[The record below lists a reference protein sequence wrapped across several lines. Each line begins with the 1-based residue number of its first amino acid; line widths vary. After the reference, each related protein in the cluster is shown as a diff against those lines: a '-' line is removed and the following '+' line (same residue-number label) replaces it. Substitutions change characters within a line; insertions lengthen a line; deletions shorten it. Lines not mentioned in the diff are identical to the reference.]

1 MTSSLRNKLRA
12 AAVFSALLVLPP
24 GNSRPAEA
32 VPELLDRIVAV
43 VDDQVILWSELNLR
57 LSLELQ
63 QQRLTYLGPDEI
75 ARRRVRTL
83 NEMIDEQVVVLKA
96 RKDSLEIDYSRV
108 DELLNAEL
116 GRIKD
121 SIDPA
126 EFEDMLERTG
136 ISERQLKTRYRKQI
150 QNRMLYEQ
158 MLGQLAY
165 RTFITRGDVE
175 QFRKAHADT
184 LPSQISIS
192 QINIKVSPSQG
203 VLTRSMDKISRI
215 EEELEAGGDFAELA
229 RIHSEDPGTA
239 ASGGN
244 LGCFELGMLM
254 PEFEVAALEL
264 KPEEVSHPVRT
275 RHGFHLIRLHEKRE
289 DELCASHIL
298 VRSRIISDDRARAM
312 ARLTEL
318 RDRAMAGED
327 FAQLAKEYSE
337 DPQSAR
343 AGGLWQ
349 ILDKRQ
355 IPPFLQPHIG
365 HLKLGEISQPFMLE
379 EDGHILKI
387 NDDHPTLEALVRE
400 ERMNELMAQL
410 IEDFKNEIHVENRLD
425 EEQFL
430 WDPREAGSDTA
441 SGPDGARG

>member
-1 MTSSLRNKLRA
+1 MTSSLRKKLRA
-12 AAVFSALLVLPP
+12 AAVLTALLALPP

-75 ARRRVRTL
+75 ARRRERTL

-215 EEELEAGGDFAELA
+215 EEELGAGGDFAELA
-229 RIHSEDPGTA
+229 RVYSEDPGTA
-239 ASGGN
+239 ASGGD

-254 PEFEVAALEL
+254 PEFEMAALEL

-298 VRSRIISDDRARAM
+298 VRSRIIADDRARAM

-349 ILDKRQ
+349 ILEKRQ

-410 IEDFKNEIHVENRLD
+410 IEDFKKEIHVENRLD

-430 WDPREAGSDTA
+430 WDHREAGSDTA

>member
-1 MTSSLRNKLRA
+1 MSVSPRKKLSA
-12 AAVFSALLVLPP
+12 AASLALLLAAPLASP
-24 GNSRPAEA
+24 KPADA

-57 LSLELQ
+57 LSLEVQ
-63 QQRLTYLGPDEI
+63 QLGLTYLDPEEI
-75 ARRRVRTL
+75 SRRRERTL

-96 RKDSLEIDYSRV
+96 KKDSLEIDYSRV
-108 DELLNAEL
+108 DDLLNAEL

-121 SIDPA
+121 SIDPS

-136 ISERQLKTRYRKQI
+136 ISERQLKSRYRKQI

-175 QFRKAHADT
+175 QYRKAHADT
-184 LPSQISIS
+184 LPSKISIS
-192 QINIKVSPSQG
+192 QINIKVSPSQET
-203 VLTRSMDKISRI
+203 LTETMARISRV
-215 EEELEAGGDFAELA
+215 EKELEEGGDFAELA
-229 RIHSEDPGTA
+229 RIYSEDPGTA
-239 ASGGN
+239 ASGGD

-254 PEFEVAALEL
+254 PEFEKAALEL
-264 KPEEVSHPVRT
+264 KPEQISHPVRT

-289 DELCASHIL
+289 EELCASHIL
-298 VRSRIISDDRARAM
+298 VRSRITADNRAHALT
-312 ARLTEL
+312 RLTEL
-318 RDRAMAGED
+318 RERAMAGED

-337 DPQSAR
+337 DTQSAR

-349 ILDKRQ
+349 ILDKGQ

-365 HLKLGEISQPFMLE
+365 HLKLGEISQPFLLE

-387 NDDHPTLEALVRE
+387 NDDHATLEALVRE
-400 ERMNELMAQL
+400 VRMNELMAEL
-410 IEDFKNEIHVENRLD
+410 IEDFKKEIHLENRLD

-430 WDPREAGSDTA
+430 WNPREAGNDTA
-441 SGPDGARG
+441 SGTAGARG

>member
-1 MTSSLRNKLRA
+1 MTASFRKNLFA
-12 AAVFSALLVLPP
+12 GAVKAVLLVCPLAGP
-24 GNSRPAEA
+24 RPAEA

-63 QQRLTYLGPDEI
+63 QQGLTYLGPDEI
-75 ARRRVRTL
+75 ASRRERTL
-83 NEMIDEQVVVLKA
+83 DEMIDEQVVVLKA

-121 SIDPA
+121 SINPA
-126 EFEDMLERTG
+126 AFEDMLERTG

-175 QFRKAHADT
+175 KFRKAHTDT
-184 LPSQISIS
+184 LPSRISIS
-192 QINIKVSPSQG
+192 QINIKVSPSQE
-203 VLTRSMDKISRI
+203 VLTRSMGKISRI
-215 EEELEAGGDFAELA
+215 EEEIEAGGDFGELA
-229 RIHSEDPGTA
+229 RIYSEDPGTA
-239 ASGGN
+239 ASGGD

-254 PEFEVAALEL
+254 PEFEIAALGL
-264 KPEEVSHPVRT
+264 KPEEISHPVRT

-298 VRSRIISDDRARAM
+298 VRSRITTDDRGRTM
-312 ARLTEL
+312 ARLSEL

-327 FAQLAKEYSE
+327 FAQLAKEFSE
-337 DPQSAR
+337 DTQSAR

-349 ILDKRQ
+349 ILEKGQ

-365 HLKLGEISQPFMLE
+365 HLKLGEISQPFLLE

-400 ERMNELMAQL
+400 ERMNELMVEL
-410 IEDFKNEIHVENRLD
+410 IEDFKKEIHVEDRLD

-430 WDPREAGSDTA
+430 RDPREVRSDTA
-441 SGPDGARG
+441 SGADGAPG

>member
-1 MTSSLRNKLRA
+1 MTASLRKNLLLA
-12 AAVFSALLVLPP
+12 TALPVFLVSLLGTP
-24 GNSRPAEA
+24 RPADA

-63 QQRLTYLGPDEI
+63 QQGLTYLGPEEI
-75 ARRRVRTL
+75 DRRRQRTL
-83 NEMIDEQVVVLKA
+83 TEMIDEQVVVLKA

-175 QFRKAHADT
+175 EFRNAHADT
-184 LPSQISIS
+184 LPFRISIS
-192 QINIKVSPSQG
+192 QINIKVSPSQE
-203 VLTRSMDKISRI
+203 VLTASMARISRI
-215 EEELEAGGDFAELA
+215 EEEIDAGGDFSELA
-229 RIHSEDPGTA
+229 RIYSEDPGTA
-239 ASGGN
+239 AAGGD
-244 LGCFELGMLM
+244 LGCFEFGMLM
-254 PEFEVAALEL
+254 PEFEMAALEL
-264 KPEEVSHPVRT
+264 KPEEISHPVRT
-275 RHGFHLIRLHEKRE
+275 KHGFHLIRLHEKRE

-298 VRSRIISDDRARAM
+298 VRSRITADDRERTLARLSELRQRAM
-312 ARLTEL
+312 T
-318 RDRAMAGED
+318 GED
-327 FAQLAKEYSE
+327 FAPLAKEFSE
-337 DPQSAR
+337 DLQSAR

-349 ILDKRQ
+349 ILDSRQ
-355 IPPFLQPHIG
+355 IPTFLQPHIG
-365 HLKLGEISQPFMLE
+365 HLKLGEVSQPFLLE

-387 NDDHPTLEALVRE
+387 NDDHPTLEGLVRE
-400 ERMNELMAQL
+400 VRMNELMVEL
-410 IEDFKNEIHVENRLD
+410 IEDFKKEIHLENRLD

-430 WDPREAGSDTA
+430 WDPREAGSDSA
-441 SGPDGARG
+441 SGTDGKRG

>member
-1 MTSSLRNKLRA
+1 MNASRRKQLANAAALAVLLVGPLASPRA
-12 AAVFSALLVLPP
+12 AD
-24 GNSRPAEA
+24 A

-63 QQRLTYLGPDEI
+63 QQGLTYLGPDEI
-75 ARRRVRTL
+75 ARRREHTL
-83 NEMIDEQVVVLKA
+83 IEMIDEQVVVLKA

-121 SIDPA
+121 SIDPS
-126 EFEDMLERTG
+126 EFENMLERTG

-158 MLGQLAY
+158 MLGQLSY

-175 QFRKAHADT
+175 QYRKAHADT
-184 LPSQISIS
+184 LPSKLSIS
-192 QINIKVSPSQG
+192 QINIKVSPSQEI
-203 VLTRSMDKISRI
+203 LTEAMARISRVEKEI
-215 EEELEAGGDFAELA
+215 EAGGDFAELA
-229 RIHSEDPGTA
+229 RIYSEDPGTA

-254 PEFEVAALEL
+254 PEFEKAALEL
-264 KPEEVSHPVRT
+264 KPEEISHPVRT
-275 RHGFHLIRLHEKRE
+275 KHGFHLIRLHEKRE
-289 DELCASHIL
+289 NELCASHIL
-298 VRSRIISDDRARAM
+298 VRSRITGDNRAHALT
-312 ARLTEL
+312 RLTEL
-318 RDRAMAGED
+318 RERAMAGED

-337 DPQSAR
+337 DLQSAR

-349 ILDKRQ
+349 ILDKGQ
-355 IPPFLQPHIG
+355 IPPFLQAHIG
-365 HLKLGEISQPFMLE
+365 HLKLGEISQPFLLE

-387 NDDHPTLEALVRE
+387 NDDHATLEALVRE
-400 ERMNELMAQL
+400 VRMNELMVEL
-410 IEDFKNEIHVENRLD
+410 IEDFKKEIHLENRLD

-441 SGPDGARG
+441 SGLEGARG

>member
-1 MTSSLRNKLRA
+1 MAAPFLKKLPPA
-12 AAVFSALLVLPP
+12 AALTALLVLPLGNP
-24 GNSRPAEA
+24 GPAEA

-63 QQRLTYLGPDEI
+63 QQGLTYLGPDEV
-75 ARRRVRTL
+75 ARRRERTL
-83 NEMIDEQVVVLKA
+83 NEMMDEQVVVLKA

-121 SIDPA
+121 SIDPP

-175 QFRKAHADT
+175 LFRNAHADT
-184 LPSQISIS
+184 LPSKISIS
-192 QINIKVSPSQG
+192 QINIKVSPSQE
-203 VLTRSMDKISRI
+203 VLTRSMGKISRI
-215 EEELEAGGDFAELA
+215 EEELEAGGEFAELA
-229 RIHSEDPGTA
+229 RIYSEDPGTA
-239 ASGGN
+239 ASGGD
-244 LGCFELGMLM
+244 LGCFEFGMLM
-254 PEFEVAALEL
+254 PEFEGAALEL
-264 KPEEVSHPVRT
+264 KPDEISHPVRT

-289 DELCASHIL
+289 EELCASHIL
-298 VRSRIISDDRARAM
+298 VRSRITSDDRTRAI

-337 DPQSAR
+337 DPLSAR

-349 ILDKRQ
+349 ILEKGQ
-355 IPPFLQPHIG
+355 VPPFLQPHIG

-400 ERMNELMAQL
+400 ERMNELMVQL
-410 IEDFKNEIHVENRLD
+410 IEDFKKEIHVENRLD

>member
-1 MTSSLRNKLRA
+1 MSASFRKKLPVA
-12 AAVFSALLVLPP
+12 AAVAAFLVHPLPSP
-24 GNSRPAEA
+24 RPADA
-32 VPELLDRIVAV
+32 YPELLDRIVAV

-63 QQRLTYLGPDEI
+63 QQGLTYLAPEEI
-75 ARRRVRTL
+75 DRRRERTL

-175 QFRKAHADT
+175 QFRKAHTDS
-184 LPSQISIS
+184 LPSKISIS
-192 QINIKVSPSQG
+192 QINIEVSPSQE
-203 VLTRSMDKISRI
+203 VLTASMARIARI
-215 EEELEAGGDFAELA
+215 EEEIQAGGDFAELA
-229 RIHSEDPGTA
+229 RIYSEDPGTA

-254 PEFEVAALEL
+254 PEFEMAALEL
-264 KPEEVSHPVRT
+264 KPEEISHPVRT
-275 RHGFHLIRLHEKRE
+275 KHGFHLIRLHEKRE

-298 VRSRIISDDRARAM
+298 VPSRITADDRVRAVT
-312 ARLTEL
+312 RLTEL
-318 RDRAMAGED
+318 RARAMTGED

-349 ILDKRQ
+349 ILDSRQ

-365 HLKLGEISQPFMLE
+365 HLRLGEISQPFLLE
-379 EDGHILKI
+379 SDGHILKI
-387 NDDHPTLEALVRE
+387 NDDHPTLEGLVRE
-400 ERMNELMAQL
+400 VRMNELMVEM
-410 IEDFKNEIHVENRLD
+410 IEDFKKEIHVENRLD

-430 WDPREAGSDTA
+430 WNPREAGSDSA
-441 SGPDGARG
+441 SGADGARG

>member
-1 MTSSLRNKLRA
+1 M
-12 AAVFSALLVLPP
+12 SALLRKMLSAAALAVLLAGPLMGP
-24 GNSRPAEA
+24 RPADA
-32 VPELLDRIVAV
+32 FPELLDRIVAV

-63 QQRLTYLGPDEI
+63 QQGATYLGPEEI
-75 ARRRVRTL
+75 ARRRERTL

-150 QNRMLYEQ
+150 RNRMLYEQ

-165 RTFITRGDVE
+165 RTFITRADVE
-175 QFRKAHADT
+175 QFRNAHADT
-184 LPSQISIS
+184 LPFRISIS
-192 QINIKVSPSQG
+192 QINIKVSPSQE
-203 VLTRSMDKISRI
+203 VLAASMARISRI
-215 EEELEAGGDFAELA
+215 EEEIDAGSDFSDLA
-229 RIHSEDPGTA
+229 RIYSEDPGTA
-239 ASGGN
+239 ATGGD

-254 PEFEVAALEL
+254 REFEMAALEL
-264 KPEEVSHPVRT
+264 KPEEISHPVRT

-298 VRSRIISDDRARAM
+298 VRSRITADDRARALT
-312 ARLTEL
+312 RLTGL
-318 RDRAMAGED
+318 RERAMGGED

-349 ILDKRQ
+349 ILDKMQ

-365 HLKLGEISQPFMLE
+365 HLRLGEISQPFLLE
-379 EDGHILKI
+379 DDGHILKI
-387 NDDHPTLEALVRE
+387 NDDHPTLEGLVRE
-400 ERMNELMAQL
+400 VRMNELMVEL
-410 IEDFKNEIHVENRLD
+410 IEDFKKEIHVENRLD

-430 WDPREAGSDTA
+430 WDPREAGSDSV
-441 SGPDGARG
+441 SGADGARG